1 MSNDNFVNIAPAPKQ
16 FSNNEMTVKLVLDIG
31 EQMLMCGGEVHRVEE
46 TIMRICSA
54 YGSIRTDIFCITST
68 IIVTSIWA
76 NGDIITQTRKVLSVE
91 RDFTKLEHLNA
102 LSRRICS
109 EGLEVKEAQSEL
121 KKIVK
126 MSKMPLW
133 LALLG
138 LLLIPGA
145 FTIFFGGTFMDSV
158 AAMISSLPIFF
169 ISRYVY
175 NNKMNSVVY
184 YIVCSFIT
192 GAIATALAH
201 VGLAQNLDKT
211 MIGCIMVVIPGLNF
225 TTAIEDI
232 IAGDTATG
240 TLKLF
245 ESAVITCAIAC
256 GFAFSVYACGGMQ
269 LANDSNKEATA
280 LVQILTAM
288 VGSYGYGIYLGQ
300 KQNKAFVTF
309 FLGGAAWFVY
319 LVVFGLFN
327 TTFVSSLIVSVL
339 ATLCSQIL
347 ARTWK
352 APATVF
358 VFPMIISLVPGSA
371 LYYAISNLLLGNSEP
386 VGGYL
391 ARALGTG
398 LGLAL
403 GIVIVVAFVKTL
415 SAISATIKSKR

>member
-1 MSNDNFVNIAPAPKQ
+1 MSNDNFVNVSPVPNK
-16 FSNNEMTVKLVLDIG
+16 FSSNEMTVKLVLDIG

-109 EGLEVKEAQSEL
+109 EGLAVEEAQSEL
-121 KKIVK
+121 KRIVK
-126 MSKMPLW
+126 TSKMPLW
-133 LALLG
+133 MALLG

-145 FTIFFGGTFMDSV
+145 FTIFFGGTVMDSL
-158 AAMISSLPIFF
+158 AAVISSLPIFF

-201 VGLAQNLDKT
+201 AGLAQNLDKT

-245 ESAVITCAIAC
+245 ESAIITCAIAC
-256 GFAFSVYACGGMQ
+256 GFAFSVYLCGGMQ
-269 LANDSNKEATA
+269 LANDSNKEA
-280 LVQILTAM
+280 LPIVQILTAM
-288 VGSYGYGIYLGQ
+288 VGSYGYGLYLGQ
-300 KQNKAFVTF
+300 RQSKAVVTF
-309 FLGGAAWFVY
+309 FCGGVAWFIY
-319 LVVFGLFN
+319 LVVFGLVEM
-327 TTFVSSLIVSVL
+327 TFVSSLVVSVL

-358 VFPMIISLVPGSA
+358 IFPMIISLVPGSA
-371 LYYAISNLLLGNSEP
+371 LYYATSNLLLGNSMP

-391 ARALGTG
+391 ERALGTG
-398 LGLAL
+398 VGLAL
-403 GIVIVVAFVKTL
+403 GIVIVVAFVKMI
-415 SAISATIKSKR
+415 SAISAEIKSRK